1 MTVEQAPPPPGLVY
15 ILGWW
20 REVSTAPLMSAVVLT
35 ARPRAQTGVAHIAD
49 DAGNVMYGVG
59 VSAATDPEGRALLT
73 LVWVEGAVYDV
84 EFGGVKGTLRC
95 DDWPEGS
102 TVPFT
107 GIRGIPG
114 GDGIADPL
122 TWDAV
127 ISGLNDRI
135 ADQVPPA
142 VASAVPA
149 YLAAH
154 PDLIED
160 AATAAIAAAVAAVQ
174 SVLDAKVDKGTL
186 AINVADEGV
195 ILDGTTDNQTAMQAA
210 ADKARALGRALYV
223 PAGDVW
229 WSGEVKLYTSS
240 RWDGT
245 MIVKSAAPSKLTIAR
260 ALAAVDITPSALG
273 GLTAGS
279 SRVTGAG
286 GQVGT
291 LMLYS
296 TDELIKRDGNGSPYS
311 PYLKQEVSAI
321 GEDGRVVPPIAHT
334 YDVSKLAT
342 ARVHPIEPPVTVTGL
357 TVQVTGT
364 GSAGTDAYVQVERD
378 NVTLD
383 GFSAFSPTA
392 ADPAIALLIRECV
405 GVRVER
411 PVIEGFKRLDLGYG
425 IFPSLAAS
433 VEIVQPQIVRCRHTI
448 TNTYAKDITVKGG
461 ALEGTADAHWC
472 DGITFEGTKITVGP
486 GESCVQVAGSDLTVQ
501 RCVMSGGRNM
511 VGIREDT
518 PELKGALTIRDTT
531 WRPGSH
537 PTVWAVGGASLNNG
551 STFDFGRTLTLPS
564 SLTIDGLTIITA
576 GTETGFVRVLS
587 DTARSWSRTNWG
599 WVRLSRI
606 AHSGP
611 ALFSAATYELSGRA
625 AGSPPLSL
633 TVREC
638 DFTASVTDHVYL
650 SNTGE
655 AAAGARLS
663 VIDCVGTLI
672 KMPEVGVA
680 SLLVRGGTLAQLY
693 RTATAVAP
701 SLGQIV
707 LDGVEATA
715 LAVSGLFEWDLR
727 GVTWSGAATSSNK
740 TMDGRTRSITGGI
753 LRRVGSTGSPTQAD
767 GYKSGTYYA

>member
-1 MTVEQAPPPPGLVY
+1 MAESRIFDGSSWITITDEEHRNASDPHPHYLN
-15 ILGWW
+15 
-20 REVSTAPLMSAVVLT
+20 T
-35 ARPRAQTGVAHIAD
+35 ARGDLR
-49 DAGNVMYGVG
+49 Y
-59 VSAATDPEGRALLT
+59 AAL
-73 LVWVEGAVYDV
+73 
-84 EFGGVKGTLRC
+84 
-95 DDWPEGS
+95 
-102 TVPFT
+102 
-107 GIRGIPG
+107 
-114 GDGIADPL
+114 
-122 TWDAV
+122 
-127 ISGLNDRI
+127 
-135 ADQVPPA
+135 
-142 VASAVPA
+142 
-149 YLAAH
+149 
-154 PDLIED
+154 
-160 AATAAIAAAVAAVQ
+160 AAVQ

-245 MIVKSAAPSKLTIAR
+245 MVVKSAAPSKLTIAR

-279 SRVTGAG
+279 SKVTGAG
-286 GQVGT
+286 GQTGT

-296 TDELIKRDGNGSPYS
+296 TDELIKRDGDGS
-311 PYLKQEVSAI
+311 PYLKQEVSVI
-321 GEDGRVVPPIAHT
+321 GEEGRVVPPIAHT

-392 ADPAIALLIRECV
+392 ADPAIALSIRECV

-433 VEIVQPQIVRCRHTI
+433 VEIVQPQIVRCRYTI

-461 ALEGTADAHWC
+461 VLAGTADAHWC
-472 DGITFEGTKITVGP
+472 DGITFEGTEIMVGS

-531 WRPGSH
+531 WLPGSH
-537 PTVWAVGGASLNNG
+537 PTVWAVGGANLNNG
-551 STFDFGRTLTLPS
+551 SAFDFGRTLTLPS

-576 GTETGFVRVLS
+576 GTTGFVRVLS
-587 DTARSWSRTNWG
+587 DTTRSWSRTNWG
-599 WVRLSRI
+599 RVQLSRI
-606 AHSGP
+606 AHSSGP

-767 GYKSGTYYA
+767 GYKSATYYA